1 MSLIIREYI
10 NGQIRAEYRIPKV
23 DGESSIGRSDNATYT
38 IGGSFPKSIQGMISG
53 VHATVRVEKGRV
65 WIRDGNGKPSQYGI
79 YKGSRK
85 ITDPE
90 EVRENEIVTVFRF
103 KDYRED
109 VAYLVEFRFDCD
121 TIPPKTDDTST
132 PGQILETIL
141 EQFQKLRE
149 DNDERFEHLEHNQE
163 VMLKSISDL
172 AGEVQLQKGE
182 NQQQAVQIE
191 LTKKIATTTRTI
203 ARVALVAILAIWIYA
218 IANPTNKAQWENLL
232 YTLLAGGTVLALGP
246 SAIGKLDE
254 KK

>member
-1 MSLIIREYI
+1 
-10 NGQIRAEYRIPKV
+10 
-23 DGESSIGRSDNATYT
+23 
-38 IGGSFPKSIQGMISG
+38 MISG
-53 VHATVRVEKGRV
+53 IHATVKIECGKV
-65 WIRDGNGKPSQYGI
+65 WIRDGNGNPSRYGI
-79 YKGSRK
+79 YKGAHK
-85 ITDPE
+85 IINPQ
-90 EVRENEIVTVFRF
+90 EVREGEVITLFKFREY
-103 KDYRED
+103 K
-109 VAYLVEFRFDCD
+109 AEFRFDCD
-121 TIPPKTDDTST
+121 TMPPKSDDTST
-132 PGQILETIL
+132 PNQILETIL
-141 EQFQKLRE
+141 EQFEKMRE
-149 DNDERFEHLEHNQE
+149 DNDRRFAHLEENQE